1 MKRAIAPHIE
11 SPVQFQQV
19 EQSPSLGS
27 LTPLFHLCCSFLGLV
42 VNDILT
48 VHLCTKARIS
58 HCRRRTF
65 GSLTTHQAGF
75 YSQMCGGKDW
85 VVLPLSRCTCMHS
98 GSFHSSDL
106 ELAKSF
112 RTPRTT
118 FGVKIRSMVV
128 STKMRIL
135 WVNKMWFFSQNT
147 KDFNV

>member
-1 MKRAIAPHIE
+1 
-11 SPVQFQQV
+11 
-19 EQSPSLGS
+19 
-27 LTPLFHLCCSFLGLV
+27 
-42 VNDILT
+42 
-48 VHLCTKARIS
+48 
-58 HCRRRTF
+58 
-65 GSLTTHQAGF
+65 
-75 YSQMCGGKDW
+75 MCGGKDW

-98 GSFHSSDL
+98 RSFHSSDL

-147 KDFNV
+147 KDFNVWFSWAVLSQTYINQTLLSVRTPWKEMTLTRVSGRSRLEDTKWRVTLYTPFPQQAFTALPSTQSLVNARQTL